1 MIVILLLVLTF
12 FMLIYLF
19 ATKDQPFAPVKN
31 TDTKSKQ
38 DVINWFAWRGP
49 MFVEDFNGSPFIP
62 LEDAED
68 EVCAKSRMSPP
79 NAAMF
84 EGFGNHMLPLEI
96 IKQDK
101 GGFLPLAYDNPISL
115 KDHLE
120 TYKKCTTS
128 KLSTSEKAYRNE
140 YHNCSYKMMPP
151 NKKTKDLG
159 NFKQCTNN
167 NLDAPN
173 NLKFKSL
180 GRWDYDVTM
189 PDDRV
194 SQACYAKNLKQ

>member
-84 EGFGNHMLPLEI
+84 EGFGKMIFTSGGYYEGYW
-96 IKQDK
+96 KK
-101 GGFLPLAYDNPISL
+101 GLFHG
-115 KDHLE
+115 
-120 TYKKCTTS
+120 
-128 KLSTSEKAYRNE
+128 
-140 YHNCSYKMMPP
+140 
-151 NKKTKDLG
+151 
-159 NFKQCTNN
+159 
-167 NLDAPN
+167 
-173 NLKFKSL
+173 L
-180 GRWDYDVTM
+180 GRHKFNINARHTLL
-189 PDDRV
+189 
-194 SQACYAKNLKQ
+194 SK